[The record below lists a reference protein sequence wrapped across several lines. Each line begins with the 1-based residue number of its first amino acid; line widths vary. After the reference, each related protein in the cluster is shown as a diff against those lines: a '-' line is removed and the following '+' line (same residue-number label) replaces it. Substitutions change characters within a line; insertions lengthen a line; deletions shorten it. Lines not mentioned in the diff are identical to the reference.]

1 MLILQV
7 LQLRAYFSYCDLM
20 LFAHI
25 SFLDAFF
32 QSDHIALLIPPISV
46 IDFIPMID
54 TDFPLK
60 SYGNHTAC
68 LIWQRD

>member
-1 MLILQV
+1 MCV
-7 LQLRAYFSYCDLM
+7 K
-20 LFAHI
+20 I